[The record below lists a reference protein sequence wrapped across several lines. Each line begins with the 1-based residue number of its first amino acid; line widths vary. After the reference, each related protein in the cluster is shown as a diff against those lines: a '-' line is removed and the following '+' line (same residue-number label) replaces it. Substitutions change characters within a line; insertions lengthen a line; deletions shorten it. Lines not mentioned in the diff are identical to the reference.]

1 MKKILSVLALGLC
14 LMLICS
20 AALGE
25 ITVTKKD
32 MALNRSLDK
41 SVNNVLMLM
50 QDGEWTDT
58 VMIASI
64 NGKTGRS
71 VMTRVD
77 SELMVELAEVGSVKL
92 GDVYMLGSEKSR
104 GFLVARTL
112 NELLDLNISTYMAL
126 DIARLP
132 QIVSVVGQLNMQ
144 YDEYEAAAM
153 GTWEGIN
160 ELTDDKIL
168 EYVRLKLESDSPARS
183 RGYDA
188 LMQLLYQGLNSGNL
202 GNMMGLG
209 KQLLD
214 SMDTNLNVMA
224 AVTMVSAVQGGKDRR
239 ELLLSDTE
247 QADAQEMRAAFHREV
262 YE

>member
-1 MKKILSVLALGLC
+1 MKKILSALALGLC

-183 RGYDA
+183 
-188 LMQLLYQGLNSGNL
+188 LL
-202 GNMMGLG
+202 
-209 KQLLD
+209 
-214 SMDTNLNVMA
+214 
-224 AVTMVSAVQGGKDRR
+224 
-239 ELLLSDTE
+239 
-247 QADAQEMRAAFHREV
+247 
-262 YE
+262 